1 MAKNKQNTGIGARY
15 MVSDRTAIYLDCI
28 QELNNLTTRIANNS
42 SEMDFEQLEPI
53 MHSANSI
60 QNEIITK
67 LIPDSITEAIG
78 GCVKI
83 EAL

>member
-1 MAKNKQNTGIGARY
+1 MAKNKQNTGTGSRY

-28 QELNNLTTRIANNS
+28 QELNNLTTRIAKNS
-42 SEMDFEQLEPI
+42 PEMDFEQLEPI
-53 MHSANSI
+53 MNSANTI
-60 QNEIITK
+60 QREIIAR